1 MSRSTLRPFVIFLGI
16 GLIILAP
23 IVTHFSDDLIYPVI
37 SPYSDLTITH
47 WPAFAYTRD
56 QLAATGQIP
65 LWRTSILSGTP
76 FAPDP
81 LSGLF
86 YPPHW
91 LAFIPGVPLALAF
104 NVLMWLHLS
113 LAAATM
119 YLLMRRLR
127 VNNWAALTAAI
138 AYAAAPKI
146 IAHMGV
152 GHVTLVEAWA
162 WMPLVVALT
171 PNPFPD
177 DKERRQARGIGAG
190 AALAMCLLAD
200 ARMAVYAV
208 VVVLAYVFL
217 VTLTSDKRTWWRATI
232 TITIILVVAFALAAA
247 AWLPAL
253 TLTDG
258 SARANLTA
266 NEAGVFSLDA
276 VYVLGAI
283 IADRSGAAERT
294 TYLGIVVLLLAFV
307 GVKLMWRTQRRLVL
321 WLLSLVAGGVLV
333 ALGTHTPL
341 FYLLAQLP
349 GSTLLRVPARAW
361 FMVTFAVVVLAGLG
375 AAGLLDWAGRAKPR
389 SILLLSVIGLFGALF
404 GLLGALIARSVS
416 LLSLG
421 LLLPSGCV
429 LIGLRLQRRLTA
441 RHFAVA
447 ALLLVALDLF
457 PLAWALYQP
466 ISEAAAFAD
475 GQGPARWL
483 AQQPDRFRTY
493 SPSYS
498 LPQQVAQ
505 HYQLQIAD
513 GIDPLQLLR
522 YVKFMQLASGVGAWD
537 YSVTMPAFIGAKTDE
552 DIRTAL
558 SSITPDAA
566 LLGLLNVK
574 YVVAAFPIDL
584 PALIEQARF
593 AGTYLYENLKAQPRA
608 FVVGQVA
615 VAASM
620 DEALSWLKT
629 NDVSRAVVVE
639 GLPYAFHVPGQP
651 RAADVE
657 YWQADDIRVRATGP
671 GWLVLSEVAAPD
683 WIATLDGQPT
693 DIFLTDVTLRGAYV
707 PWGDHTI
714 EFAYRPRRVYAGVL
728 ISVLSMVACLA
739 VAIMSRKKAAM
750 NHVP

>member
-1 MSRSTLRPFVIFLGI
+1 MRRSPFPLILLFLLI

-23 IVTHFSDDLIYPVI
+23 IAPHFGDDLIYPVI
-37 SPYSDLTITH
+37 SSYSDLTITH

-56 QLAATGQIP
+56 QLVETGQIP

-104 NVLMWLHLS
+104 NVLIWLHLS
-113 LAAATM
+113 LAATAM

-127 VNNWAALTAAI
+127 ASSWAALTAAV

-162 WMPLVVALT
+162 WLPLVAAALIAD
-171 PNPFPD
+171 PVNQGRF
-177 DKERRQARGIGAG
+177 QAGRIGAG
-190 AALAMCLLAD
+190 TALAMCLLAD

-208 VVVLAYVFL
+208 GVALAYVL
-217 VTLTSDKRTWWRATI
+217 IVTTTSDKRTWWRAALT
-232 TITIILVVAFALAAA
+232 VVIVLIVALALAAA

-258 SARANLTA
+258 SARAKLTA

-294 TYLGIVVLLLAFV
+294 TYLGIVVLMLAVV
-307 GVKLMWRTQRRLVL
+307 GVKLMWRTRRRLVL
-321 WLLSLVAGGVLV
+321 WLLTLVVAGVLV

-341 FYLLAQLP
+341 FYLLTQLP

-361 FMVTFAVVVLAGLG
+361 FVVTFAVAVLAGLG
-375 AAGLLDWAGRAKPR
+375 MAGLLDWAGRAKSR
-389 SILLLSVIGLFGALF
+389 SILLLSVLGLFAGLF
-404 GLLGALIARSVS
+404 GLLGALTVRSLS

-421 LLLPSGCV
+421 LLVPAINV
-429 LIGLRLQRRLTA
+429 LIILRLQRRLTA
-441 RHFAVA
+441 QRFAML
-447 ALLLVALDLF
+447 ALSLVALDLF

-466 ISEAAAFAD
+466 MSEADAFAD
-475 GQGPARWL
+475 GQEPARWL
-483 AQQPDRFRTY
+483 AQQPDQFRTY

-498 LPQQVAQ
+498 LPQHVAQ
-505 HYQLQIAD
+505 QYRLQIAD

-522 YVKFMQLASGVGAWD
+522 YVKFMQLASGVGEWD
-537 YSVTMPAFIGAKTDE
+537 YSVTLPAFVGAQSDE
-552 DIRTAL
+552 DIRSAL
-558 SSITPDAA
+558 SAVKPDAA

-574 YVVAAFPIDL
+574 YLVAAFPLDL
-584 PALIEQARF
+584 PDLKERARF
-593 AGTYLYENLKAQPRA
+593 AGAYLYENLKSQPRA
-608 FVVGQVA
+608 FVVGQVD
-615 VAASM
+615 VAAGV
-620 DEALSWLKT
+620 DEALDWLKT
-629 NDVSRAVVVE
+629 NDVSQAAVVE
-639 GLPYAFHVPGQP
+639 GLPYAFHVPSQP
-651 RAADVE
+651 HAADIE
-657 YWQADDIRVRATGP
+657 RWQADDIRVRVTGP
-671 GWLVLSEVAAPD
+671 GWLVLGEVAAPD
-683 WIATLDGQPT
+683 WLATLDGQPT
-693 DIFLTDVTLRGAYV
+693 DIFLTDVTLRGVYV
-707 PWGDHTI
+707 PWGDHLI
-714 EFAYRPRRVYAGVL
+714 EFAYRPRRVYAGLL
-728 ISVLSMVACLA
+728 ISVLSLAAIGVALGIRRMQRDR
-739 VAIMSRKKAAM
+739 VTS
-750 NHVP
+750 NE